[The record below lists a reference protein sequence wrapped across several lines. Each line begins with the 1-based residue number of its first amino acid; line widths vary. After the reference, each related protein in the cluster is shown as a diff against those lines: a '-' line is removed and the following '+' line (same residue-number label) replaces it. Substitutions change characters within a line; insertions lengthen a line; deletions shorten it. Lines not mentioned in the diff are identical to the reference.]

1 MVHSGVFLLTIHG
14 VCGVHHVCVRGGAT
28 LVQLVKRFIQ
38 QVLLLSSRKVVH
50 VGVGSNRPSIAVIPE
65 VTGCKEERPS
75 SKAKLLNR
83 KGGMGMETPDG
94 LGLVFDRDFC
104 RKKDDSVVLV
114 AIHSKLS
121 LARERQI
128 ADLRVV

>member
-65 VTGCKEERPS
+65 VTGCKEERP
-75 SKAKLLNR
+75 LLR
-83 KGGMGMETPDG
+83 PSCSTERVAWGWKPQTG
-94 LGLVFDRDFC
+94 
-104 RKKDDSVVLV
+104 SVW
-114 AIHSKLS
+114 S
-121 LARERQI
+121 LTEIFVEKR
-128 ADLRVV
+128 